1 MGILPL
7 ISRPS
12 SIAEPRLPCFEKMGR
27 QIVCRKRDYLS
38 TTRKSFLLMAISQG
52 YLYTILIRAAA
63 QRCYFTQQVGLA
75 SRMVAVKYNQ
85 V

>member
-1 MGILPL
+1 
-7 ISRPS
+7 
-12 SIAEPRLPCFEKMGR
+12 
-27 QIVCRKRDYLS
+27 
-38 TTRKSFLLMAISQG
+38 MAISQG

-63 QRCYFTQQVGLA
+63 QRCYFTQQQVGLA